1 MMRLILNGAGGRM
14 GAVVRDLLAE
24 RGAELFARA
33 VGPVFLSLAAE
44 D

>member
-24 RGAELFARA
+24 RNNRRKR
-33 VGPVFLSLAAE
+33 LS
-44 D
+44 